1 MMKESMMDD
10 VTDSKMLELIE
21 VAKRAFHAHLQTGTG
36 GNISVRIESSDR
48 VVIKPSGVGFN
59 GCATDNLLVVDLEGN
74 ILRGSSR
81 PSKDMPFHL
90 GIYRVRPDV
99 NGIVHVHSPWATAWA
114 SLGEEIPV
122 LTIQSSNKLGRIPL
136 IPGGPDGGKEAS
148 EAVIEAFRVPSILA
162 ATLQNHGAVGVGQT
176 LLAAEE
182 IAELIEETA
191 HIAMLVRLAKN
202 R

>member
-1 MMKESMMDD
+1 MDD
-10 VTDSKMLELIE
+10 LTETKMRELIE
-21 VAKRAFHAHLQTGTG
+21 VAKRAFHVHLQTGTG
-36 GNISVRIESSDR
+36 GNISVRVEGANH

-59 GCATDNLLVVDLEGN
+59 GCTPDNLLVVDLEGK
-74 ILRGSSR
+74 ILQGSSK

-122 LTIQSSNKLGRIPL
+122 LTLQSSSKLGRIPL
-136 IPGGPDGGKEAS
+136 VPGGKDGSKEAS
-148 EAVIEAFRVPSILA
+148 EAVVEAFRTPSILA
-162 ATLQNHGAVGVGQT
+162 ATLQNHGAVGVGRT

-191 HIAMLVRLAKN
+191 HVAMLVRLAKN